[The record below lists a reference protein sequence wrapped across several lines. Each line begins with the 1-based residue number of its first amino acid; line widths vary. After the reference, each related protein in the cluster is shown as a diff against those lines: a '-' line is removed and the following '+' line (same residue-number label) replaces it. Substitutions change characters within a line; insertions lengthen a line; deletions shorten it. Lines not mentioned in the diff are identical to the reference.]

1 MSSVVAVS
9 VDWAFLS
16 ASRWSIRA
24 FVSRRAV
31 GLLGPH
37 AVLEPKSSSIR
48 TGILSRIAGRPRREQ
63 HSQPSGLS
71 VVGRGK
77 WQVLVDLSGMFW
89 SIYLAVRRVWRQH
102 FMNDE
107 LVVARVFEKH
117 AI

>member
-1 MSSVVAVS
+1 MTGCEPALGLGLGLVNRKPPLARE
-9 VDWAFLS
+9 FGI
-16 ASRWSIRA
+16 SRET
-24 FVSRRAV
+24 
-31 GLLGPH
+31 GLN
-37 AVLEPKSSSIR
+37 
-48 TGILSRIAGRPRREQ
+48 TDGIPLRLVTAPL
-63 HSQPSGLS
+63 PAPLLA

-107 LVVARVFEKH
+107 LVVARMFEKH

>member
-1 MSSVVAVS
+1 MAAARAIARGE
-9 VDWAFLS
+9 VD
-16 ASRWSIRA
+16 
-24 FVSRRAV
+24 RAV
-31 GLLGPH
+31 NFFGGLHH
-37 AVLEPKSSSIR
+37 AMADHASGFGVYNDAALA
-48 TGILSRIAGRPRREQ
+48 IAALLRAVVRRV
-63 HSQPSGLS
+63 